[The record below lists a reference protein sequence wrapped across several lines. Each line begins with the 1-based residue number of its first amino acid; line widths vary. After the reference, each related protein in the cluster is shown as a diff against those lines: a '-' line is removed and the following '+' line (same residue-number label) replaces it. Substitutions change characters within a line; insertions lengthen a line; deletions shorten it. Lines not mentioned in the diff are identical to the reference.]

1 MQQRSPLK
9 YGCETRRFGCAT
21 KLEDEGP
28 QRFKYMQ
35 PQSKMVVQ
43 EEDSTVQTKPK
54 MEVQDD
60 VQPTEKSNVQPKSK
74 IGVQEGSNMQL
85 ESSLVF
91 HVELTRQLA
100 WEMVVPED
108 SQLFPDIA
116 NSQV

>member
-1 MQQRSPLK
+1 MDVKQDDSDVQQNLK
-9 YGCETRRFGCAT
+9 MKGHKDSSMR
-21 KLEDEGP
+21 
-28 QRFKYMQ
+28 

-43 EEDSTVQTKPK
+43 EKDSTVQTKPK
-54 MEVQDD
+54 IEVQDD
-60 VQPTEKSNVQPKSK
+60 AEPTEKSNVQPTSK

-91 HVELTRQLA
+91 HVELIRQLT